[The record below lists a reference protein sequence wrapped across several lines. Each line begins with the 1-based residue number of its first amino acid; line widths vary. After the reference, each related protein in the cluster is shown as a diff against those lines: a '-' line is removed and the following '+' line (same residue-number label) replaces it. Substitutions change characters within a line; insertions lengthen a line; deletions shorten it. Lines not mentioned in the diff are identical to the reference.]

1 MPELLYFLTELTLD
15 AEEEGPSG
23 VRGHRQSS
31 DFLVSIVRPIYKV
44 VFDEHYQRVDVVN
57 GQHRKV
63 MRPGY
68 ETFLPADSSNYDDW
82 NELFCDTDRLTS
94 ALVFGAERGQLVAL
108 PPARRYAALSRVV
121 WDVSLRGAKTHREL
135 HSMWGVFAAMHRI
148 WFLHVLLYFLSMFW
162 VASRN
167 FHDEQSGWDT
177 LVGGGSPLVCLA
189 AVGLLVPV
197 HAVCWNLARW
207 FVAGRAL
214 RDKLL
219 GRGGNSTGCVRCLRS
234 LWLMLSC
241 LLQLALWSLPLVTF
255 ELVRWLDAF
264 GKDDPDEKGTHFGFL
279 SLQEALCLHLGMCCC
294 GVLVILLLPARAEDQ
309 QWAPTSSHWSLKIGR
324 WLFWGLVLS
333 AKVFSSLEGIS
344 AIHKAMDEMKIS
356 RLGRESVS
364 DLPRFAF
371 GPMWDK
377 DMIQWLA
384 LWGAGFVLFLADTQ
398 FWFCL
403 GCSLLAALL
412 ALSQR
417 GWQLFSLTFQ
427 DAVAAV
433 PELFAERV
441 LLDAAPGRQRP
452 LPWQPRAPS
461 AAGLPRD
468 SARRHQW
475 FSPWFPDIWNRAIEF
490 MRYEDKLDDFMAGQL
505 RFNFNTDD
513 AQQVNWAHLH
523 RRLERRTSFTPP
535 QILRPSSW
543 GQRCLGRDLGWLPDE
558 NWPANREV
566 QWRLQGLSRG
576 LFLADLPKPFQTPY
590 LPGFT
595 VMIPHYGESILLCK
609 SDLYASNQGEVVPL
623 ISWLAKRYHSEFLAF
638 TSRAINEYAPWP
650 RAGNKWHEYSDEHWV
665 KLCGWASMRS
675 QTLWRTVAGMMLYL
689 DALECHRRVDNRRHS
704 ESRLLWDSSEVFT
717 CMVAMQMYASF
728 KPHQLEHTER
738 LFQKFPKS
746 LQVAF
751 IDSKEVGPSAQND
764 SIHPAQQQRYYS
776 CLVDSSCG
784 FLSDNRRRPRLE
796 IELPGYP
803 ILGDGKGDNQNH
815 ALPFSR
821 GSIIQTIDA
830 NQGAYFEQMLLLP
843 CALGEFRS
851 SWGGRGIEPRIVGFP
866 EHITSDIGSIGDFA
880 AGAEAA
886 FGTTLQRA
894 YSFLG
899 ARMHYGHPDMMNKEF
914 MIQQGGVSKA
924 TKTVNLSEDI
934 FAGMDFT
941 LRGEGRNIV
950 HREYFHL
957 AKGRDLGFNTVLTFF
972 SKLAAG
978 TGEQILTRQMLRIG
992 HVFDLPELL
1001 SFYYAHAG
1009 FYLTQFLLSK
1019 SIPLLVYIWL
1029 VVVLDDP
1036 EQNFHA
1042 MDNTEVQESGAVIVA
1057 KMLVTQYSW
1066 LLVLFILAQTAPLF
1080 IQIWLESGIIAAFSR
1095 VLKQFFTLAP
1105 LHFIFQAKVIG
1116 IYISRELL
1124 HGGASYVATGRGLP
1138 TERRAFIGR
1147 QGGLYNDF
1155 AALAF
1160 YDGARL
1166 LTAVLIV
1173 ALAGGLDVGDKLWS
1187 ALFWWLF
1194 AVFLTITS
1202 WLFAPFIFNPYQFAY
1217 KHFCGDVRDWREFFL
1232 GDRSAHW
1239 VRWYES
1245 SQLKPGS
1252 GLRAAPME
1260 VAIWAAYLASFYTIL
1275 SEKVHMLSVIF
1286 TGDANSALILAMVVM
1301 PPVLASFLACAG
1313 VPFVLRAAGF
1323 LDYGDTLRLPQA
1335 ALMVVVFDS
1344 CEAIGGL
1351 WKLASVS
1358 WWKSLAVGLILKY
1371 SLLSL
1376 TLLCC
1381 ECLFRLKGP
1390 EPQGAF
1396 AHWLKSTVRLWLYAH
1411 RMARDVA
1418 VSALIFGALSLAVLF
1433 DLCRSSLCDGCSL
1446 HNILI
1451 YRDPGGAHSNR
1462 INQPHAAGSESST
1475 FMNLAASDGSSFRNG
1490 GFQQRSEVGR
1500 VELAQGREDRATGV
1514 AGCSTARAAAED
1526 AAAAAAEQQQQQQ
1539 QQQQQK
1545 QQQQQQQ
1552 QEEDA
1557 AAAAA
1562 AAGPVAIFS
1571 NKQEQ
1576 QTTTTRTNADK
1587 AADEAA
1593 LLEEEAR
1600 AAAAEAAGELAAA
1613 RAAAGPVDGLDAL
1626 EEEARA

>member
-1 MPELLYFLTELTLD
+1 
-15 AEEEGPSG
+15 
-23 VRGHRQSS
+23 
-31 DFLVSIVRPIYKV
+31 
-44 VFDEHYQRVDVVN
+44 
-57 GQHRKV
+57 
-63 MRPGY
+63 
-68 ETFLPADSSNYDDW
+68 
-82 NELFCDTDRLTS
+82 
-94 ALVFGAERGQLVAL
+94 
-108 PPARRYAALSRVV
+108 
-121 WDVSLRGAKTHREL
+121 
-135 HSMWGVFAAMHRI
+135 
-148 WFLHVLLYFLSMFW
+148 
-162 VASRN
+162 
-167 FHDEQSGWDT
+167 
-177 LVGGGSPLVCLA
+177 
-189 AVGLLVPV
+189 
-197 HAVCWNLARW
+197 
-207 FVAGRAL
+207 
-214 RDKLL
+214 
-219 GRGGNSTGCVRCLRS
+219 
-234 LWLMLSC
+234 
-241 LLQLALWSLPLVTF
+241 
-255 ELVRWLDAF
+255 
-264 GKDDPDEKGTHFGFL
+264 
-279 SLQEALCLHLGMCCC
+279 
-294 GVLVILLLPARAEDQ
+294 
-309 QWAPTSSHWSLKIGR
+309 
-324 WLFWGLVLS
+324 
-333 AKVFSSLEGIS
+333 
-344 AIHKAMDEMKIS
+344 
-356 RLGRESVS
+356 
-364 DLPRFAF
+364 
-371 GPMWDK
+371 
-377 DMIQWLA
+377 
-384 LWGAGFVLFLADTQ
+384 
-398 FWFCL
+398 
-403 GCSLLAALL
+403 
-412 ALSQR
+412 
-417 GWQLFSLTFQ
+417 
-427 DAVAAV
+427 
-433 PELFAERV
+433 
-441 LLDAAPGRQRP
+441 
-452 LPWQPRAPS
+452 
-461 AAGLPRD
+461 
-468 SARRHQW
+468 
-475 FSPWFPDIWNRAIEF
+475 
-490 MRYEDKLDDFMAGQL
+490 
-505 RFNFNTDD
+505 
-513 AQQVNWAHLH
+513 
-523 RRLERRTSFTPP
+523 
-535 QILRPSSW
+535 
-543 GQRCLGRDLGWLPDE
+543 
-558 NWPANREV
+558 
-566 QWRLQGLSRG
+566 
-576 LFLADLPKPFQTPY
+576 
-590 LPGFT
+590 
-595 VMIPHYGESILLCK
+595 
-609 SDLYASNQGEVVPL
+609 
-623 ISWLAKRYHSEFLAF
+623 
-638 TSRAINEYAPWP
+638 
-650 RAGNKWHEYSDEHWV
+650 
-665 KLCGWASMRS
+665 MRS

-821 GSIIQTIDA
+821 CFIIQTIDA

-1042 MDNTEVQESGAVIVA
+1042 MDNTDVQESGAVIVA

-1396 AHWLKSTVRLWLYAH
+1396 AHWLKSTVRLWLHAH

-1490 GFQQRSEVGR
+1490 GFQQRSAVGR

-1526 AAAAAAEQQQQQQ
+1526 AAAAAAEQQQQQ

-1576 QTTTTRTNADK
+1576 QTTTTTRRTNADK

-1626 EEEARA
+1626 EE

>member
-1 MPELLYFLTELTLD
+1 MGFSAALSGVSGASGHLALDEAFVRELKGLWMSSTLRELPGADAWASRAARSFAGLQAAFDFQKDSVRNQFEHLLSLWRSHCAVRADRLISTRHSVTNVEQELLWRGLEELHEDLLRGFLAWRQRFQRSAQAATEPGSDAAASSPQAVARNDWWRLQKGSARQEAQARVSLEEVATFLLVWGEAGNLRFMPELLYFLTELTLD

-255 ELVRWLDAF
+255 GLVRWLDAF

-344 AIHKAMDEMKIS
+344 AIHNAMDEMKIS

-384 LWGAGFVLFLADTQ
+384 LWGAGFVFFLADTQ

-609 SDLYASNQGEVVPL
+609 SDLYASNQG
-623 ISWLAKRYHSEFLAF
+623 
-638 TSRAINEYAPWP
+638 
-650 RAGNKWHEYSDEHWV
+650 
-665 KLCGWASMRS
+665 
-675 QTLWRTVAGMMLYL
+675 
-689 DALECHRRVDNRRHS
+689 
-704 ESRLLWDSSEVFT
+704 
-717 CMVAMQMYASF
+717 
-728 KPHQLEHTER
+728 
-738 LFQKFPKS
+738 
-746 LQVAF
+746 
-751 IDSKEVGPSAQND
+751 
-764 SIHPAQQQRYYS
+764 
-776 CLVDSSCG
+776 
-784 FLSDNRRRPRLE
+784 
-796 IELPGYP
+796 
-803 ILGDGKGDNQNH
+803 
-815 ALPFSR
+815 
-821 GSIIQTIDA
+821 
-830 NQGAYFEQMLLLP
+830 
-843 CALGEFRS
+843 
-851 SWGGRGIEPRIVGFP
+851 
-866 EHITSDIGSIGDFA
+866 
-880 AGAEAA
+880 
-886 FGTTLQRA
+886 
-894 YSFLG
+894 
-899 ARMHYGHPDMMNKEF
+899 
-914 MIQQGGVSKA
+914 
-924 TKTVNLSEDI
+924 
-934 FAGMDFT
+934 
-941 LRGEGRNIV
+941 
-950 HREYFHL
+950 
-957 AKGRDLGFNTVLTFF
+957 
-972 SKLAAG
+972 
-978 TGEQILTRQMLRIG
+978 
-992 HVFDLPELL
+992 
-1001 SFYYAHAG
+1001 
-1009 FYLTQFLLSK
+1009 
-1019 SIPLLVYIWL
+1019 
-1029 VVVLDDP
+1029 
-1036 EQNFHA
+1036 
-1042 MDNTEVQESGAVIVA
+1042 
-1057 KMLVTQYSW
+1057 
-1066 LLVLFILAQTAPLF
+1066 
-1080 IQIWLESGIIAAFSR
+1080 
-1095 VLKQFFTLAP
+1095 
-1105 LHFIFQAKVIG
+1105 
-1116 IYISRELL
+1116 
-1124 HGGASYVATGRGLP
+1124 
-1138 TERRAFIGR
+1138 
-1147 QGGLYNDF
+1147 
-1155 AALAF
+1155 
-1160 YDGARL
+1160 
-1166 LTAVLIV
+1166 
-1173 ALAGGLDVGDKLWS
+1173 
-1187 ALFWWLF
+1187 
-1194 AVFLTITS
+1194 
-1202 WLFAPFIFNPYQFAY
+1202 
-1217 KHFCGDVRDWREFFL
+1217 
-1232 GDRSAHW
+1232 
-1239 VRWYES
+1239 
-1245 SQLKPGS
+1245 
-1252 GLRAAPME
+1252 
-1260 VAIWAAYLASFYTIL
+1260 
-1275 SEKVHMLSVIF
+1275 
-1286 TGDANSALILAMVVM
+1286 
-1301 PPVLASFLACAG
+1301 
-1313 VPFVLRAAGF
+1313 
-1323 LDYGDTLRLPQA
+1323 
-1335 ALMVVVFDS
+1335 
-1344 CEAIGGL
+1344 
-1351 WKLASVS
+1351 
-1358 WWKSLAVGLILKY
+1358 
-1371 SLLSL
+1371 
-1376 TLLCC
+1376 
-1381 ECLFRLKGP
+1381 
-1390 EPQGAF
+1390 
-1396 AHWLKSTVRLWLYAH
+1396 
-1411 RMARDVA
+1411 
-1418 VSALIFGALSLAVLF
+1418 
-1433 DLCRSSLCDGCSL
+1433 
-1446 HNILI
+1446 
-1451 YRDPGGAHSNR
+1451 
-1462 INQPHAAGSESST
+1462 
-1475 FMNLAASDGSSFRNG
+1475 
-1490 GFQQRSEVGR
+1490 
-1500 VELAQGREDRATGV
+1500 
-1514 AGCSTARAAAED
+1514 
-1526 AAAAAAEQQQQQQ
+1526 
-1539 QQQQQK
+1539 
-1545 QQQQQQQ
+1545 
-1552 QEEDA
+1552 
-1557 AAAAA
+1557 
-1562 AAGPVAIFS
+1562 
-1571 NKQEQ
+1571 
-1576 QTTTTRTNADK
+1576 
-1587 AADEAA
+1587 
-1593 LLEEEAR
+1593 
-1600 AAAAEAAGELAAA
+1600 
-1613 RAAAGPVDGLDAL
+1613 
-1626 EEEARA
+1626 